1 MKNMTLATRYAR
13 ALYGLAKEKNEQDL
27 VFEQMRVVEQAFASD
42 KEVQEFLQS
51 PLYRPN
57 DKVKA
62 MEAVVAKISVLDTL
76 KNFLLLLAKKN
87 RLAIFSDVLIAY
99 QTISDEAH
107 GVTRGQVR
115 SATALGP
122 EDRKRI
128 EELVSKATKKQ
139 VILTYKEDPSLLG
152 GLVADVGSFTFDD
165 SLISHLKRI
174 NEQLTQASSARN

>member
-1 MKNMTLATRYAR
+1 MKQMTIATRYAK
-13 ALYGLAKEKNEQDL
+13 ALYSLAKEKNEQDSI
-27 VFEQMRVVEQAFASD
+27 FKQMRVIEEAFKSD
-42 KEVQEFLQS
+42 KDIQDFIHS
-51 PLYRPN
+51 PLFRPT

-62 MEAVVAKISVLDTL
+62 MEALLSKLPVSELL
-76 KNFLLLLAKKN
+76 KNYMLLLAKKN
-87 RLAIFSDVLIAY
+87 RLGVFSEMLTAFE
-99 QTISDEAH
+99 TISDEAH
-107 GVTRGQVR
+107 GVTRGLVR
-115 SATALGP
+115 SAAPLGP

-174 NEQLTQASSARN
+174 NEQLNRSAH